1 MPRKHRSCPAGTI
14 FHLCNR
20 SAGKIPLFQTP
31 YDYFQILDV
40 FREALEKFPVSIFAY
55 CIMPN
60 HWHLLGLSHQPKAI
74 SRFMHWFG
82 TTHAAR
88 WRRSHDTVGRGAV
101 YQNRFR
107 SHRVEGTEAFL
118 KAAAYIERN
127 ALAAKLVSKASAWPW
142 SSATST
148 LHLPLEA
155 WPIQKPESWERLL
168 AKPLNDEILRQIRYA
183 ELSSLPLRIFPTK
196 EEGLPRKAA

>member
-1 MPRKHRSCPAGTI
+1 MPRKRRSCPAGMV

-20 SAGKIPLFQTP
+20 SAGQIPLFQNP

-60 HWHLLGLSHQPKAI
+60 HWHLLLRARQPKAV

-82 TTHAAR
+82 TTHATR
-88 WRRSHDTVGRGAV
+88 WRKSHNAVGRGAV

-107 SHRVEGTEAFL
+107 SHLVVGASAFV
-118 KAAAYIERN
+118 KTAAYIERN
-127 ALAAKLVSKASAWPW
+127 ALDAKLVTEATAWPW
-142 SSATST
+142 SSAATT
-148 LHLPLEA
+148 PLLPVEP
-155 WPIQKPESWERLL
+155 WPTPKPGHWHRLL
-168 AKPLNDEILRQIRYA
+168 AQSLGAEIFGQIRYA
-183 ELSSLPLRIFPTK
+183 ELSSQPLRIYPSAEKGFLN
-196 EEGLPRKAA
+196 EAA

>member
-1 MPRKHRSCPAGTI
+1 MPRKRRSCPTGVV

-20 SAGKIPLFQTP
+20 SAGQIPLFQTP
-31 YDYFQILDV
+31 YDYFQVLDV

-60 HWHLLGLSHQPKAI
+60 HWHLLGQAHQTKAM

-88 WRRSHDTVGRGAV
+88 WRKSHDAVGRGAV

-107 SHRVEGTEAFL
+107 SHPVEGANAFL
-118 KAAAYIERN
+118 KTAAYIERN
-127 ALAAKLVSKASAWPW
+127 ALAANLVFEASAWPW
-142 SSATST
+142 GSAASHH
-148 LHLPLEA
+148 HLPVETWPIPKPGHWHRLLRKPLEA
-155 WPIQKPESWERLL
+155 
-168 AKPLNDEILRQIRYA
+168 EIMNQIRRA
-183 ELSSLPLRIFPTK
+183 ELSSQPLRILPLT
-196 EEGLPRKAA
+196 EGGHPRKAA